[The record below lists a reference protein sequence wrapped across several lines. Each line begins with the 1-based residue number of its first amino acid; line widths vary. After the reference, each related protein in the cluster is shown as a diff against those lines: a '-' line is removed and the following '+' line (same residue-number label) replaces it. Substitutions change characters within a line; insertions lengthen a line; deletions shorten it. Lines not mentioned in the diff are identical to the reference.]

1 MTHSRD
7 RYPTPP
13 TFPIADTGLLLAG
26 HAMAVE
32 DPDYDNSTLVSDEI
46 WLDRPPDDWQE
57 SAVLLLARVQL
68 DQVVTMASIITG
80 IVDPLADVDLTQA
93 EIHSQA
99 MPVRE
104 ADYDRFIAEGGPLP
118 MTLDAAVDTTVE
130 ALGLRRALPSD
141 PRVQHAF
148 AVDGSIT
155 FTHGPSYPAC
165 PTLGLKGCDGEL
177 EDDPRA
183 IFAAAR
189 RATELAATL
198 TVQIK
203 RFRSRAG
210 SSESGHVPD
219 S

>member
-26 HAMAVE
+26 HAMAVA

-46 WLDRPPDDWQE
+46 WLDRPP
-57 SAVLLLARVQL
+57 
-68 DQVVTMASIITG
+68 
-80 IVDPLADVDLTQA
+80 
-93 EIHSQA
+93 
-99 MPVRE
+99 
-104 ADYDRFIAEGGPLP
+104 
-118 MTLDAAVDTTVE
+118 
-130 ALGLRRALPSD
+130 
-141 PRVQHAF
+141 
-148 AVDGSIT
+148 
-155 FTHGPSYPAC
+155 
-165 PTLGLKGCDGEL
+165 
-177 EDDPRA
+177 
-183 IFAAAR
+183 
-189 RATELAATL
+189 ELAAAL